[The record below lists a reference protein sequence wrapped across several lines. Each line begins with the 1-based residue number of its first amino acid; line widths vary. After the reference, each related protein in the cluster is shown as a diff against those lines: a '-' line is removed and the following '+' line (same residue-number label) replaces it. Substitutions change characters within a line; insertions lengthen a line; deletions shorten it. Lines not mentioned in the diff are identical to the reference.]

1 MLYIIHNNVY
11 SVKQMLYKKGT
22 GIVKKKNIF
31 IIYCYF
37 VNSKYLCICFVSDNM
52 RNTDRG
58 HLGMNLFTVK
68 KIIYC
73 SHVLRF

>member
-22 GIVKKKNIF
+22 GIVKKNIF

-37 VNSKYLCICFVSDNM
+37 VNNKYMCICFVSDNM
-52 RNTDRG
+52 RNTDIG